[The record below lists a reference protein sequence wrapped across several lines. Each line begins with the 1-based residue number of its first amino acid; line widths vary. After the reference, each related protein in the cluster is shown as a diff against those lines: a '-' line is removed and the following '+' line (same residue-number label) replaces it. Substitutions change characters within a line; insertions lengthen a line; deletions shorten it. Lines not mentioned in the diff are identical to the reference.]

1 MSTHRGGGGRKGRRR
16 PTLEELGKAPYI
28 EVIPPIDED
37 DEVISFEGYTHQVG
51 EEIGVESG
59 GGVVLEWRTC
69 LRIDAKATRTLRGR
83 RVSRRGSS
91 SGTSSEGS
99 KISVL
104 LSVNWS
110 HKFEVTKRTLSS

>member
-28 EVIPPIDED
+28 EVIPPIDE
-37 DEVISFEGYTHQVG
+37 VISFEGYTHQVG

-69 LRIDAKATRTLRGR
+69 LHIDAKATRTLRGR